1 MSIPRLRFL
10 FVVISTL
17 NITTILC
24 VWFWTGVNKPGK
36 EVGNRTRDSGTRIV
50 DSYLL
55 EREQAGV
62 GRLHHET
69 GRRDESTEKK
79 LDL

>member
-1 MSIPRLRFL
+1 M
-10 FVVISTL
+10 T
-17 NITTILC
+17 
-24 VWFWTGVNKPGK
+24 W
-36 EVGNRTRDSGTRIV
+36 DSGTRIG

-79 LDL
+79 LDY